1 MASLPLD
8 RVYHLK
14 MILILLPWNGYIKIE
29 NQIQNLSKI
38 NTRLHSP
45 SSSIFNSLHLPY
57 SIILFR
63 QSFYTSLILTH
74 IFEMILINANSLQNN
89 DEKIQTNPNSS
100 PLRSREHIFS
110 HTNPNPTLQSPKVA
124 RTYLFPYK
132 MLQGFVAVKHL
143 TYCYYIFLP
152 VCFYLNKLINI

>member
-14 MILILLPWNGYIKIE
+14 MILILLPWKGYNKIK

-38 NTRLHSP
+38 NTRLHLP

-74 IFEMILINANSLQNN
+74 IFKMILINANSLQNN
-89 DEKIQTNPNSS
+89 DEKIQTNPNS
-100 PLRSREHIFS
+100 
-110 HTNPNPTLQSPKVA
+110 TLQSPKVA
-124 RTYLFPYK
+124 GTYLFPYK
-132 MLQGFVAVKHL
+132 PKPYTPVPEGRANIFFPIQNVAGFRSCQ
-143 TYCYYIFLP
+143 TF
-152 VCFYLNKLINI
+152 NKLLLYFSFCMLLS